1 LRALETERLY
11 LRPLKRDDLEGVHR
25 MHSDPETVRFVS
37 GRTKSRQE
45 SREWL
50 EWAIDS
56 YEKHGHGFWA
66 LELAASGEYV
76 GHAGLPA
83 QVLEGIPETE
93 TAYWVSRDHWGRGL
107 ATEAAVASRD
117 YGFGELGLDRL
128 ISIIHPENLASRRVA
143 EKTGLRVERPAIHKG
158 FDVVI
163 YAVES
168 RTPTA
173 R

>member
-1 LRALETERLY
+1 
-11 LRPLKRDDLEGVHR
+11 

-56 YEKHGHGFWA
+56 YEK
-66 LELAASGEYV
+66 
-76 GHAGLPA
+76 
-83 QVLEGIPETE
+83 
-93 TAYWVSRDHWGRGL
+93 SRDRWGRGL
-107 ATEAAVASRD
+107 ATEAAMASRD

-168 RTPTA
+168 HTPTA

>member
-1 LRALETERLY
+1 MRTLETERLY

-37 GRTKSRQE
+37 GRTKS
-45 SREWL
+45 
-50 EWAIDS
+50 
-56 YEKHGHGFWA
+56 
-66 LELAASGEYV
+66 
-76 GHAGLPA
+76 
-83 QVLEGIPETE
+83 
-93 TAYWVSRDHWGRGL
+93 
-107 ATEAAVASRD
+107 D
-117 YGFGELGLDRL
+117 YGFGELGLGRL

-168 RTPTA
+168 HTPTA

>member
-1 LRALETERLY
+1 MRALETERLY
-11 LRPLKRDDLEGVHR
+11 LRPLKRDDLEDVHR

-76 GHAGLPA
+76 GHAGLLR
-83 QVLEGIPETE
+83 Q
-93 TAYWVSRDHWGRGL
+93 
-107 ATEAAVASRD
+107 
-117 YGFGELGLDRL
+117 LGLDRL

-143 EKTGLRVERPAIHKG
+143 EKTGFRVERPAIRKG

-168 RTPTA
+168 HTPTA